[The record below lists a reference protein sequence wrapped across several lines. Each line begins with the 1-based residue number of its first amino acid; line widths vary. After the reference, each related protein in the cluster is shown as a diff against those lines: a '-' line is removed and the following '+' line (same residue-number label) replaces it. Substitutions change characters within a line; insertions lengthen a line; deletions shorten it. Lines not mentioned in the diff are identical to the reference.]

1 MLFVNISSS
10 SSVKN
15 IKLLAFSKI
24 NLKNIEEALNDG
36 KCNLNVKTNKM
47 RMLK

>member
-1 MLFVNISSS
+1 MLFINISSS

-15 IKLLAFSKI
+15 ITLLAFSKM

-36 KCNLNVKTNKM
+36 KCNVKKC
-47 RMLK
+47 KI